1 MSMRSFPSPAA
12 AAACAL
18 AFILAA
24 GPAAIARPAAQG
36 QDAGSSQ
43 TQPSTAT
50 RSEAGHQADD
60 QEREPDFMHARQ
72 AQRDK
77 MVEQQVVAR
86 GIHDPRLLDA
96 LRAVP
101 RHLFV
106 PAEGRS
112 RAYDD
117 RPLPIGH
124 GQTIGQPYIV
134 ALMTELA
141 QVKPGD
147 RVLEIGTGSG
157 YQAAV
162 LATLGCKVFT
172 IEIVKALADQASAS
186 LTSLGYESVTVR
198 AGDGYVGW
206 PEEAP
211 FDAILVT
218 AAPPR
223 IPAPLLEQLG
233 EGGHLVVPIGEDIQH
248 LTVVR
253 RTRDGLE
260 RRIVLPV
267 RFVPMTG
274 AVRRTEE
281 KP

>member
-1 MSMRSFPSPAA
+1 MHLLPCSAA
-12 AAACAL
+12 AAARVL
-18 AFILAA
+18 AFALAA
-24 GPAAIARPAAQG
+24 GPMAITLPAAGG
-36 QDAGSSQ
+36 QDRPTRTQAETAPGPEAAPQ
-43 TQPSTAT
+43 TGLKGNS
-50 RSEAGHQADD
+50 
-60 QEREPDFMHARQ
+60 PDFMKERQ
-72 AQRDK
+72 EERDD
-77 MVEQQVVAR
+77 MVERQVAAR
-86 GIHDPRLLDA
+86 GLHDRPLLAA

-106 PAEGRS
+106 PEQGRS

-124 GQTIGQPYIV
+124 GQTISQPYMV

-141 QVKPGD
+141 QVEPGD

-162 LATLGCKVFT
+162 LAALGCQVFT
-172 IEIVKALADQASAS
+172 IEIIQPLADQAAAT
-186 LTSLGYESVTVR
+186 LAALGYESVTVR

-223 IPAPLLEQLG
+223 IPAPLLEQLS
-233 EGGHLVVPIGEDIQH
+233 EGGHLVVPIGEDLQH
-248 LTVVR
+248 LTVVH
-253 RTRDGLE
+253 RTEDGFE
-260 RRIVLPV
+260 RRVVLPV

-274 AVRRTEE
+274 AVRRTDG

>member
-1 MSMRSFPSPAA
+1 MGMRLLPCPAA
-12 AAACAL
+12 AAARLL
-18 AFILAA
+18 AFVLAA
-24 GPAAIARPAAQG
+24 GPMAITQPAAGG
-36 QDAGSSQ
+36 QDTGPSR
-43 TQPSTAT
+43 TQAETAPGP
-50 RSEAGHQADD
+50 EAGPQADL
-60 QEREPDFMHARQ
+60 QGKAPDPMKARQ
-72 AQRDK
+72 AERDN
-77 MVEQQVVAR
+77 MVEQQVAAR
-86 GIHDPRLLDA
+86 GIHDLRLLDA

-106 PAEGRS
+106 PEQGRS

-124 GQTIGQPYIV
+124 GQTISQPYIV

-141 QVKPGD
+141 QVEPGD

-162 LATLGCKVFT
+162 LAALGCKVFS
-172 IEIVKALADQASAS
+172 IEIIKPLADRAAAT
-186 LTSLGYESVTVR
+186 LTALGYKSVTVR

-211 FDAILVT
+211 FDAVLVT

-233 EGGHLVVPIGEDIQH
+233 EGGRLVIPIGEDLQH

-260 RRIVLPV
+260 RRVVLPV

>member
-1 MSMRSFPSPAA
+1 MLLLPFSAA
-12 AAACAL
+12 AAARIL
-18 AFILAA
+18 AMALAA
-24 GPAAIARPAAQG
+24 GPAAMTLLAAGG
-36 QDAGSSQ
+36 QAPGPSP
-43 TQPSTAT
+43 TQAT
-50 RSEAGHQADD
+50 TEADPEEGPEAGLQAST
-60 QEREPDFMHARQ
+60 PDPMKARQ
-72 AQRDK
+72 AERDN
-77 MVEQQVVAR
+77 MVEQQVAAR
-86 GIHDPRLLDA
+86 GIHDLRLLDA

-106 PAEGRS
+106 PERGRS
-112 RAYDD
+112 RAYED

-124 GQTIGQPYIV
+124 GQTISQPYIV

-141 QVKPGD
+141 RVKPGD

-162 LATLGCKVFT
+162 LAALGCQVFT
-172 IEIVKALADQASAS
+172 IEIVKPLADRAAAD
-186 LTSLGYESVTVR
+186 LTALGYKSVTVR

-233 EGGHLVVPIGEDIQH
+233 EDGHLVVPIGEDLQH

-260 RRIVLPV
+260 RRVVLPV

-274 AVRRTEE
+274 AVRRIEQ

>member
-1 MSMRSFPSPAA
+1 MK
-12 AAACAL
+12 
-18 AFILAA
+18 
-24 GPAAIARPAAQG
+24 
-36 QDAGSSQ
+36 
-43 TQPSTAT
+43 
-50 RSEAGHQADD
+50 E
-60 QEREPDFMHARQ
+60 RQ
-72 AQRDK
+72 AQRDM
-77 MVEQQVVAR
+77 MVEQQVAAR
-86 GIHDPRLLDA
+86 GIHDLRLLDA

-106 PAEGRS
+106 PEEGRS

-124 GQTIGQPYIV
+124 GQTISQPYIV

-141 QVKPGD
+141 QVEPGD

-162 LATLGCKVFT
+162 LAALGCKVFT
-172 IEIVKALADQASAS
+172 IEIVKPLAERAAAS
-186 LTSLGYESVTVR
+186 LTALGYTSITVR

-233 EGGHLVVPIGEDIQH
+233 EGGHLVVPIGEDLQH

-274 AVRRTEE
+274 AVRRSEE

>member
-1 MSMRSFPSPAA
+1 MRLLPCPAA
-12 AAACAL
+12 AAARAL
-18 AFILAA
+18 ALAA
-24 GPAAIARPAAQG
+24 GLVTANLSVAGCQEMERTEAPAAIPPPAA
-36 QDAGSSQ
+36 
-43 TQPSTAT
+43 TEQPVDTKKVD
-50 RSEAGHQADD
+50 E
-60 QEREPDFMHARQ
+60 EPMQARQ
-72 AQRDK
+72 AARAE
-77 MVEQQVVAR
+77 MVEEQVAAR
-86 GIHDPRLLDA
+86 GIHDLRLLQA
-96 LRAVP
+96 LRTVP

-106 PAEGRS
+106 PEEERA

-124 GQTIGQPYIV
+124 GQTISQPYIV

-141 QVKPGD
+141 QVEPGD

-162 LATLGCKVFT
+162 LASLGCTVFT
-172 IEIVKALADQASAS
+172 IEIVGPLAERAAADLKAL
-186 LTSLGYESVTVR
+186 GYDHVTVR

-223 IPAPLLEQLG
+223 IPAPLLEQLA
-233 EGGHLVVPIGEDIQH
+233 EDGHLVVPIGEGIQH
-248 LTVVR
+248 LTVVH

-260 RRIVLPV
+260 RRVVLPV

-274 AVRRTEE
+274 AVRRSKE

>member
-1 MSMRSFPSPAA
+1 MDFLPGTVARTACILVCTLAAWPTAVGQPDPSGQDTRPSPEQVETA
-12 AAACAL
+12 
-18 AFILAA
+18 
-24 GPAAIARPAAQG
+24 PAAVVALPGNAPDIM
-36 QDAGSSQ
+36 
-43 TQPSTAT
+43 
-50 RSEAGHQADD
+50 
-60 QEREPDFMHARQ
+60 QERQAAR
-72 AQRDK
+72 DT
-77 MVEQQVVAR
+77 MVEQQVAAR
-86 GIHDPRLLDA
+86 GIHDVRLLAA

-106 PAEGRS
+106 PEQGRA

-124 GQTIGQPYIV
+124 GQTISQPYIV

-141 QVKPGD
+141 QVEPGD

-162 LATLGCKVFT
+162 LAELGCTVFT
-172 IEIVKALADQASAS
+172 IEIVEPLAAQAAAT
-186 LTSLGYESVTVR
+186 LTALGYGTVTVR

-223 IPAPLLEQLG
+223 IPAPLLEQLA
-233 EGGHLVVPIGEDIQH
+233 EDSRLVVPIGGDLQH
-248 LTVVR
+248 LTVVT

-260 RRIVLPV
+260 RRVVLPV

-274 AVRRTEE
+274 VVRRTRE